1 MFIIQIV
8 IKSSNIYIMVAVVLA
23 YKINVIQTVK
33 CGHLLV
39 SCGIIFKNA
48 SMCIFLEGHGHDF
61 KKNLKITFLF

>member
-1 MFIIQIV
+1 M
-8 IKSSNIYIMVAVVLA
+8 
-23 YKINVIQTVK
+23 NVMQTVK

-61 KKNLKITFLF
+61 KKSDNHFSILKDSKIVWVNLFPHDSARI